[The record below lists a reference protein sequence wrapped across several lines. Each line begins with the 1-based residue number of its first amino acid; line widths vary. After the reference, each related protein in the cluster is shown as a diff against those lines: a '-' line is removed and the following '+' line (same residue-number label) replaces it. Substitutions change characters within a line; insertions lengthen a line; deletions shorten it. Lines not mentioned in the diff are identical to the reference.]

1 MHHVG
6 HLIAGAGCGNAQVL
20 QQGALPQVQVHMQVL
35 GQAVLALRRVAVVAF
50 DQHAAHAIGH
60 LHHEHGG
67 LHGTAGLVAQV
78 QPHRFPGVLAGRCAH
93 TQAQALAAQG
103 AVRPGEGGGITAPG
117 LCQSAEQLCALLGI
131 AGVQPARGDAALQRV
146 AHGVQ
151 GPAGAGQGGC
161 VAAVGTFF
169 CTFSEPDASGRR
181 WQVAKRLVARG
192 NPAARGQVFPG
203 RQCIGFGGVHGS
215 GLRQFGDAGETG
227 FGDAACQVQPP
238 CFGNAALV
246 QP

>member
-1 MHHVG
+1 MRRCCSRAPCPRCRCTCRFWVRLCWH
-6 HLIAGAGCGNAQVL
+6 CS
-20 QQGALPQVQVHMQVL
+20 
-35 GQAVLALRRVAVVAF
+35 RRVAVVAF

-78 QPHRFPGVLAGRCAH
+78 QPHGFPGSSLGDAPTRRRKPWRHRARCA
-93 TQAQALAAQG
+93 Q
-103 AVRPGEGGGITAPG
+103 VKGGGIAVSG
-117 LCQSAEQLCALLGI
+117 LCQSAEQLRALLGI
-131 AGVQPARGDAALQRV
+131 AGVQPARRRCIAACRPR
-146 AHGVQ
+146 VQ

-161 VAAVGTFF
+161 VAAVGAFF
-169 CTFSEPDASGRR
+169 CTVSEPDTSGRR

-215 GLRQFGDAGETG
+215 GLRQFGAAGETG

-238 CFGNAALV
+238 VSAM
-246 QP
+246 QPWSSRSTVSGASDSIRCR